1 MNRDIIQLMR
11 MNDLAY
17 SSVPERGPAVADVE
31 IADSFISWNSAAAT
45 TEAASATRPNEAAI
59 PEATFDSASAS
70 EDGLSSFGVTES
82 ESISL
87 KEAVVLSTTMGLF
100 LVTADTTLAPK
111 VAIFFWSLFKN
122 LMYYWFLAVLR
133 FLYSW
138 ISTGKSDLFFATVF
152 KRNKFNRL
160 TISIGIWVT
169 IQRFCLRSKAKDL
182 GITWVVFVCCR
193 RPKTRNYLSCCC
205 SCTWIFHLIYALS
218 TSTTMLPPF
227 F

>member
-152 KRNKFNRL
+152 KRNKFRTRKFFVFFIVIFVIYFIYIRIFHRL
-160 TISIGIWVT
+160 N
-169 IQRFCLRSKAKDL
+169 
-182 GITWVVFVCCR
+182 
-193 RPKTRNYLSCCC
+193 NYLIKIHKNYFYYF
-205 SCTWIFHLIYALS
+205 TDRINILLE
-218 TSTTMLPPF
+218 LKF
-227 F
+227 FIKTK